1 MKRKQTGRQEDV
13 QRLRDLWAGFQA
25 SRVVLTANNLGVF
38 EQLASPRTA
47 RELADI
53 LNTDARATEI
63 LLDALASLGLLAKKG
78 ASYRNTPLSRRFLLR
93 NSPLYQG
100 DMLRHADALWKNW
113 YGLDEVVRTGAP
125 NRAGGRDYGV
135 FIRAMHNNSVM
146 RAGEIVRAIDLRGVK
161 KALDLGGGPGTYSIE
176 LARKKKAVT
185 LFDLPEAIKVA
196 EEIVGKAGVGGVRFL
211 GGDFHT
217 DDIGAGYD
225 LVLISQV
232 LHSLSPDD
240 GIALLRKVYNAL
252 NPKGAVAVHEF
263 ALDENRASPASGA
276 LFSIN
281 MLVNTESG
289 RCYTVKE
296 MKQWLSAAGFTKFKV
311 KRFLNTVLLTA
322 KRG

>member
-1 MKRKQTGRQEDV
+1 MKRKQSGRQEDV

-25 SRVVLTANNLGVF
+25 SRVVLTANNLRVF

-63 LLDALASLGLLAKKG
+63 LLDALASLGLLKKTG
-78 ASYRNTPLSRRFLLR
+78 MAYRNSSLARRFLVKGG
-93 NSPLYQG
+93 PLYQG
-100 DMLRHADALWKNW
+100 DMLRHADTLWKNW
-113 YGLDEVVRTGAP
+113 SGLDEVVRTGKP
-125 NRAGGRDYGV
+125 YRAAARDYGV

-146 RAGEIVRAIDLRGVK
+146 RAGDVVRAIDLRGVK
-161 KALDLGGGPGTYSIE
+161 TALDLGGGPGTYSIE

-196 EEIVGKAGVGGVRFL
+196 EEIVGKAGVSGVRFL

-240 GIALLRKVYNAL
+240 GIALLRKVHNAL

-289 RCYTVKE
+289 RCYTPRE
-296 MKQWLSAAGFTKFKV
+296 MKGWLSESGFVSIRV
-311 KRFLNTVLLTA
+311 KPLGTTVLVTGV
-322 KRG
+322 KK